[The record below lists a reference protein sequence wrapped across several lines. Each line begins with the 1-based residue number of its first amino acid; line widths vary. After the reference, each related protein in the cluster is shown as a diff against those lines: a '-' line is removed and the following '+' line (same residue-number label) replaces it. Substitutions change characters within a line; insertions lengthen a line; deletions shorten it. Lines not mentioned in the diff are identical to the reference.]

1 MIKMQ
6 RRESDRNN
14 INNIIYN
21 CTFCI
26 FWRRLMKKI
35 ITIILFSFNVVAQ
48 DTIIVTDDDIK
59 VCDYNEIGILICI

>member
-1 MIKMQ
+1 
-6 RRESDRNN
+6 
-14 INNIIYN
+14 
-21 CTFCI
+21 
-26 FWRRLMKKI
+26 MKKI